1 MQAKNTRYQEI
12 RTLHLLAMSQA
23 TSFFKGQI
31 APCSKSFTALKHQT
45 LLESIEQSHLA
56 WPSSCRTGS
65 CRTCIST
72 LMQGEVRYVM
82 PWPGITLE
90 EKEQGC
96 VLPCVAYPITDV
108 VLKDP
113 FEE

>member
-1 MQAKNTRYQEI
+1 
-12 RTLHLLAMSQA
+12 
-23 TSFFKGQI
+23 
-31 APCSKSFTALKHQT
+31 
-45 LLESIEQSHLA
+45 
-56 WPSSCRTGS
+56 
-65 CRTCIST
+65 
-72 LMQGEVRYVM
+72 MQGEVRYVM